1 MTSSAP
7 LTDSF
12 LHFLHEAGHGSFKP
26 TDASA
31 RHDLDSARRMSPGER
46 LAALNELLLALTALH
61 PPQPISQEPIRM
73 VREPKL

>member
-12 LHFLHEAGHGSFKP
+12 LHFLREAEPGSFGP

-31 RHDLDSARRMSPGER
+31 RHDLDSARRMTTGER

-61 PPQPISQEPIRM
+61 PMQPISHEPIRM
-73 VREPKL
+73 VGEPKL